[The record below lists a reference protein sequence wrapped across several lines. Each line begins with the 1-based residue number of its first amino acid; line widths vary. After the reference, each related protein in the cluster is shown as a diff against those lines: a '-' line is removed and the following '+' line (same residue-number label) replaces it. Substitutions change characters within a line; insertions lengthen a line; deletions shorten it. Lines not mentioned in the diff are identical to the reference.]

1 MSTGQQEDRDAAW
14 AAQTHVQKLSKH
26 THLDVSVTV
35 NQLLNMTNFHP
46 LHKDNSHTCAYPHRY
61 QLLLLP
67 DH

>member
-35 NQLLNMTNFHP
+35 SQLLNMTNLSP
-46 LHKDNSHTCAYPHRY
+46 SA
-61 QLLLLP
+61 
-67 DH
+67 